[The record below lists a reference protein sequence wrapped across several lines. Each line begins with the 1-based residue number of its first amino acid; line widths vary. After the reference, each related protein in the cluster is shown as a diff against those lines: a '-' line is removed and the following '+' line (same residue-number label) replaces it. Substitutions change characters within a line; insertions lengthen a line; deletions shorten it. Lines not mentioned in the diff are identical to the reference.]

1 MSVRGLLSSSCQ
13 LQHTFERVSGST
25 SHMAF
30 EAMLGNLL
38 VLLSPLD
45 SQVTFVYE
53 TCGSCGSCGS
63 RGSFQ
68 STRQGTKVD
77 RVLRKKAREG
87 LVGFGTIRAN
97 MPVGPAPLRLN
108 SHLSRSCFDFV

>member
-1 MSVRGLLSSSCQ
+1 
-13 LQHTFERVSGST
+13 
-25 SHMAF
+25 MAF

-38 VLLSPLD
+38 VLLSSLD
-45 SQVTFVYE
+45 SQVTFVDA
-53 TCGSCGSCGS
+53 TCGSCGS

-77 RVLRKKAREG
+77 RVLGKKAREG

-97 MPVGPAPLRLN
+97 LPVGPAPLRLN
-108 SHLSRSCFDFV
+108 SHFSRSCFDFV